1 MRILVVEDNL
11 INQQVAEELLNSEG
25 ALVSLAANGQ
35 QGVEAVAAAMPQ
47 FDAVLMDIQMPVMDG
62 YAATREIRGR
72 LGLASLP
79 VIAMTAN
86 AMASDREVCLSAGM
100 DDHVGKPFDLSQLV
114 NLLLRLTGYQHT
126 QSVFLDSVPASDAS
140 NLLVASPELD
150 VPSALTRMSGLK
162 SLYLRAARD
171 FSKAL
176 ASVVAQYRSSVEAGA
191 LDLAAIQMHTLKGT
205 AGTLGANLLS
215 QEAGRLEKLCKT
227 PEGVATALGQAEG
240 LDALVQ
246 AVRVALDAAVV
257 QLDETAA
264 PSPEPATPV
273 LDVKAARA
281 ALEQLNALLT
291 AADMSALDV
300 HAQLRPVL
308 AALPAEPL
316 EELESALQ
324 DLDFDTA
331 QQTCKG
337 LLVQLANPA

>member
-1 MRILVVEDNL
+1 
-11 INQQVAEELLNSEG
+11 
-25 ALVSLAANGQ
+25 
-35 QGVEAVAAAMPQ
+35 
-47 FDAVLMDIQMPVMDG
+47 
-62 YAATREIRGR
+62 
-72 LGLASLP
+72 
-79 VIAMTAN
+79 
-86 AMASDREVCLSAGM
+86 
-100 DDHVGKPFDLSQLV
+100 
-114 NLLLRLTGYQHT
+114 
-126 QSVFLDSVPASDAS
+126 
-140 NLLVASPELD
+140 
-150 VPSALTRMSGLK
+150 
-162 SLYLRAARD
+162 
-171 FSKAL
+171 
-176 ASVVAQYRSSVEAGA
+176 
-191 LDLAAIQMHTLKGT
+191 
-205 AGTLGANLLS
+205 
-215 QEAGRLEKLCKT
+215 
-227 PEGVATALGQAEG
+227 
-240 LDALVQ
+240 VQ